1 MPRCAASGGRGF
13 LHVCPPPAI
22 GAGACSGLPTRAEF
36 KPRSSNRR
44 GVMSARVLIGMR
56 SNGGGA
62 ATVAVAVPAT
72 NDLRCVSGDSL
83 WIVAEFCLGVNCL
96 VEGVIQKQ
104 ALSSVDWPSC
114 LMAVFGGEC
123 AMPMLRSHE
132 LGPLTQAMALKHT
145 QDKPVE
151 KATRRAGVVPP
162 MPAPALLTSV
172 LHGRRSTRCCLMT
185 HTAQSVCCCLMTAA
199 AAPCARPRH
208 CRLRPRRQGAAPP
221 AAPPKRPPPNPG
233 SLACVSRTHP
243 SPPALCHLPHMRC
256 MILWCVVGGV
266 AERGGGV
273 YVSCLVS

>member
-1 MPRCAASGGRGF
+1 
-13 LHVCPPPAI
+13 
-22 GAGACSGLPTRAEF
+22 
-36 KPRSSNRR
+36 
-44 GVMSARVLIGMR
+44 
-56 SNGGGA
+56 
-62 ATVAVAVPAT
+62 
-72 NDLRCVSGDSL
+72 
-83 WIVAEFCLGVNCL
+83 
-96 VEGVIQKQ
+96 
-104 ALSSVDWPSC
+104 
-114 LMAVFGGEC
+114 
-123 AMPMLRSHE
+123 MPMLRSYE

-208 CRLRPRRQGAAPP
+208 CRLVRPRRQGAAPP

-273 YVSCLVS
+273 CTCRVSSELRTRGRGPRRTTGRAVQCLRLLTALLYSQSLVVEKKKNECVCVTGVDRLAVNAVMCIV

>member
-1 MPRCAASGGRGF
+1 MPRCAASGGRGC

-123 AMPMLRSHE
+123 AMPMLRSYE

-162 MPAPALLTSV
+162 MPAPALLSLARAAVRALLPHGPHCSV
-172 LHGRRSTRCCLMT
+172 RTLLSHDCCCCPMRTPQVLQPASQAAGRRPSK
-185 HTAQSVCCCLMTAA
+185 AA
-199 AAPCARPRH
+199 AQH
-208 CRLRPRRQGAAPP
+208 RQSRVRFAYA
-221 AAPPKRPPPNPG
+221 PNP
-233 SLACVSRTHP
+233 
-243 SPPALCHLPHMRC
+243 MRC
-256 MILWCVVGGV
+256 VV
-266 AERGGGV
+266 RTR
-273 YVSCLVS
+273 SS